1 MNTLYLL
8 TYLSMYLRIHTS
20 MSLCLYLCIYH
31 YHHLYVYVGE
41 ACDHAMQDAA
51 IYKLQI
57 MYVSSLSIYLIY
69 LAAFSFLFLKR
80 NELALAKR

>member
-1 MNTLYLL
+1 M
-8 TYLSMYLRIHTS
+8 YLSIYVSITTTTCMYI
-20 MSLCLYLCIYH
+20 CLYLCIYH

-57 MYVSSLSIYLIY
+57 MYVSSLSIYLSIWRL
-69 LAAFSFLFLKR
+69 LAFLKR